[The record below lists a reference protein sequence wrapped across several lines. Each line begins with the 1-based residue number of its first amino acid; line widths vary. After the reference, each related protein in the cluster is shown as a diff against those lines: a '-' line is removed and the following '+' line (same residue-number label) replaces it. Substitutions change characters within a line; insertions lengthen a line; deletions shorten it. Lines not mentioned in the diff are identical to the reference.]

1 MRELLITDTFIVV
14 LSYLHVF
21 MSKYVKILN

>member
-1 MRELLITDTFIVV
+1 MRGMLITDTFIVV

-21 MSKYVKILN
+21 MSKYFKILN